1 MRTKGKLIAFALV
14 AGMAA
19 YGTLARRRPDLKPAE
34 AGIRTATATIGDG
47 SAVARADTG
56 PRIIKISA
64 SKFQFAPKRIV
75 LKKGE
80 PVTLQLTST
89 DRIHGFLIRALKI
102 DTDIVPGKAKD
113 MTVTPQVAGTFKA
126 ICDHYCGVGHGNMK
140 MTVVVE

>member
-1 MRTKGKLIAFALV
+1 
-14 AGMAA
+14 
-19 YGTLARRRPDLKPAE
+19 
-34 AGIRTATATIGDG
+34 
-47 SAVARADTG
+47 
-56 PRIIKISA
+56 
-64 SKFQFAPKRIV
+64 
-75 LKKGE
+75 
-80 PVTLQLTST
+80 LTST

>member
-1 MRTKGKLIAFALV
+1 MRTKGKLIACALV
-14 AGMAA
+14 AGIAA

-34 AGIRTATATIGDG
+34 AGIRIATIGDG

-56 PRIIKISA
+56 PRIIKITA